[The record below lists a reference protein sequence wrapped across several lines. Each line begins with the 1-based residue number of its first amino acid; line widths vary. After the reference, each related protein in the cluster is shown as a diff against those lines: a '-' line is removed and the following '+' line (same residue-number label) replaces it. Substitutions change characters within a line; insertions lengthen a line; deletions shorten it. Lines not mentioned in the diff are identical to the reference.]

1 MDNIPLSVVIPQLS
15 LEHKF
20 DLEVLFKILIFIK
33 FQNEMDNIAFG
44 KSLVY
49 AG

>member
-1 MDNIPLSVVIPQLS
+1 MDNIPLSAIIPQLS
-15 LEHKF
+15 LGHKF
-20 DLEVLFKILIFIK
+20 DLEVLFKMLILNNFL
-33 FQNEMDNIAFG
+33 NEMDNIDFG

>member
-1 MDNIPLSVVIPQLS
+1 MDNIPRSVIIPKLS
-15 LEHKF
+15 LRNKF
-20 DLEVLFKILIFIK
+20 DLEVLFKMLILNK
-33 FQNEMDNIAFG
+33 FLNEMDNIAFG

>member
-1 MDNIPLSVVIPQLS
+1 MDNIPLSAIIPQLS
-15 LEHKF
+15 LGHKF
-20 DLEVLFKILIFIK
+20 DLEVLFKILILNK